1 MIDQVI
7 SHYRIVEKLGGGG
20 MGVVYKAEDV
30 SLHRFVALKF
40 LPDEVIRD
48 PQALARFE
56 REAQAASA
64 LNHPNICTIY
74 EIGQQGGKP
83 FIAMEFLDG
92 VTLKHRIAGKAVETE
107 VLLGLAIEIADALDA
122 AHAKGIVHRDIKPG
136 NILVTKRGHA
146 KILDFGLAKVA
157 PTAGSSSK
165 IAAADT
171 MTETTDKRNLTSP
184 GSAVGTVAY
193 MSPEQVRAKELDGR
207 TDLFSFG
214 VVLYEMATGAQPFR
228 GESSGVISKAILDG
242 APTSAVRLNPDV
254 PPELERIINKA
265 LEKDRNLRYQH
276 AAEMRTDLQRLKRD
290 SDSGRSSAVTAV
302 AASVP
307 QAPTA
312 QGSKLWRIAFQAL
325 LCAALIAGG
334 LYYRSHQA
342 KPLTDKDTIVLAD
355 FANSTG
361 DPVFDDTLKQG
372 LSVQLEQSP
381 FLDLISERK
390 VNETLKLMGRP
401 AGDRLTPDVA
411 REVCQRMGAKAMLTG
426 SIAGLGSQY
435 VIGLK
440 AVNCA
445 TGDIL
450 AEAQEQAA
458 GKESVL
464 KAMDAAAVS
473 VRSKLGESL
482 SSVQRYATPVEQAT
496 TPSLEALKAYSLAWK
511 THFAKGD
518 AAALPLYKRAVEL
531 DPSFAMPYTLMAAV
545 YINLGEEGRAAE
557 NASKAYG
564 LRGKVSER
572 ERIFIETTYYVL
584 ATGELEKAA
593 QVYELWQQTYPRD
606 FWPSVGLGFVSGL
619 LGNWEKALEE
629 AREAVRLEP
638 NNEFNY
644 ANLGNSYAS
653 LNRLDEAEAAYKQAS
668 ERKLESESL
677 LQNRYLLAFLR
688 SDTAQM
694 TQLVSAAM
702 GKPGTEDVLLTAQA
716 DTEAW
721 YGKLKNARELTRRAM
736 DSAQH
741 NDAKET
747 AAAYQAAAALREV
760 ESGSLEQARAG
771 ADAAVRLVPNRYVRA
786 MAALA
791 LARAGNTAGAEKV
804 TAELDRTFPVD
815 TLVQRYWLPTIRAA
829 VALQRKDPKRAVEL
843 LQAAS
848 TIELGQPTNLAVLL
862 CPVYLRGEAY
872 LMLQDGDAAAAEFQ
886 KFIDHRGLVAN
897 FFWGAL
903 ARLGLARAYAMQ
915 GDPAKAKAAYQDF
928 LTLWK
933 DADPDIPIYKQAKA
947 EYARLQ

>member
-1 MIDQVI
+1 MIDKII
-7 SHYRIVEKLGGGG
+7 SHYRIIEKLGGGG
-20 MGVVYKAEDV
+20 MGVVYKAEDT
-30 SLHRFVALKF
+30 SLGRFVALKF
-40 LPDEVIRD
+40 LPDEVARNT
-48 PQALARFE
+48 QALARFQ

-74 EIGQQGGKP
+74 EIGQEDGKP

-92 VTLKHRIAGKAVETE
+92 TTLKHLIDGKPLDKD
-107 VLLGLAIEIADALDA
+107 VLVGLAIEIADALDA
-122 AHAKGIVHRDIKPG
+122 AHAKGIVHRDIKPA
-136 NILVTKRGHA
+136 NIFVTKRGHA
-146 KILDFGLAKVA
+146 KILDFGLAKVV
-157 PTAGSSSK
+157 PTASSSSK

-171 MTETTDKRNLTSP
+171 MTDERHLTSP
-184 GSAVGTVAY
+184 GSALGTVAY
-193 MSPEQVRAKELDGR
+193 MSPEQVRAKELDSR

-214 VVLYEMATGAQPFR
+214 VVLYEMTTGTPPFR
-228 GESSGVISKAILDG
+228 GESSGVISKAILDA
-242 APTSAVRLNPDV
+242 APTSTVRLNPDV

-276 AAEMRTDLQRLKRD
+276 AADMRTDLQRLKRD
-290 SDSGRSSAVTAV
+290 SDSGLSSSAVTAFTASAPHAP
-302 AASVP
+302 AA
-307 QAPTA
+307 QA
-312 QGSKLWRIAFQAL
+312 GKLWKIAFLAL
-325 LCAALIAGG
+325 LLALLGAGG

-342 KPLTDKDTIVLAD
+342 RPLTDKDSIVLSE
-355 FANSTG
+355 FTNTTG
-361 DPVFDDTLKQG
+361 ESVFDDTLKQG

-381 FLDLISERK
+381 FLELVSERK
-390 VNETLKLMGRP
+390 VNETLRLMGRP
-401 AGDRLTPDVA
+401 VGDRLTPEAA
-411 REVCQRMGAKAMLTG
+411 REVCQRMGSKAVLAG

-440 AVNCA
+440 AVNCE
-445 TGDIL
+445 TSDIL

-464 KAMDAAAVS
+464 KALDLAAIS
-473 VRSKLGESL
+473 VRGKLGESL
-482 SSVQRYATPVEQAT
+482 SSVQKYGTPVEQAT
-496 TPSLEALKAYSLAWK
+496 TPSLDALKTYSLAWK

-518 AAALPLYKRAVEL
+518 VAALPLYKRAVEI
-531 DPSFAMPYTLMAAV
+531 DPNFAMPYALMAAV

-557 NASKAYG
+557 NARKAYE
-564 LRGKVSER
+564 LREKVSER

-653 LNRLDEAEAAYKQAS
+653 LNRLDEAETAYKQAN

-688 SDTAQM
+688 SDKAQM
-694 TQLVSAAM
+694 TQLVSAAL

-747 AAAYQAAAALREV
+747 AAAYQAAAALREL
-760 ESGSLEQARAG
+760 ESGSREQARAG
-771 ADAAVRLVPNRYVRA
+771 ADAAIGLVPNRYVRA

-791 LARAGNTAGAEKV
+791 LARAGDTAGAEKI

-815 TLVQRYWLPTIRAA
+815 TLIQRYWLPTIRAA
-829 VALQRKDPKRAVEL
+829 VALQRKDPSRAVEL
-843 LQAAS
+843 LQAS
-848 TIELGQPTNLAVLL
+848 SPIELGQPTNLAVFL

-872 LMLQDGDAAAAEFQ
+872 LMLHNGDAAAAEFQ

-897 FFWGAL
+897 FSWGAL
-903 ARLGLARAYAMQ
+903 ARLGLARAYTMK
-915 GDPAKAKAAYQDF
+915 GDIAKAKAAYQDF

-933 DADPDIPIYKQAKA
+933 DADLDVPILQQAKA
-947 EYARLQ
+947 EYAKLQ